1 MQKPKKRR
9 FIKVSVPF
17 PVADYADLQ
26 AQAIEHGRSKGKELL
41 EVWYARFVR
50 VVAGRTRS

>member
-1 MQKPKKRR
+1 MQKPKKKR